1 MKKFLKILF
10 MAFLIFLTGVG
21 GVLWYFPEISG
32 RLFAVGNH
40 HGLQTMESIDFGNNG
55 EMKQSLFPGKASGGN
70 SDGSAVLNPK
80 VRILTDEESHSLQQE
95 IMGIVTEQ
103 DGKFVFYYEGSL
115 DENFDYLEQEILL
128 IPFIEDGVLTEPVFL
143 KIDKINKENQTLTVS
158 TPAPDEVF
166 DELDIGIDKVM
177 TEDNLEKIQTVE
189 GVEVISD
196 KAAFQEFKMEIK
208 KELEESG
215 QTPALDLKDER
226 QVLLADSRDFPGDP
240 GDYVLAGNEDED
252 EDEKTIQ
259 IDAGNA
265 EEEEGMHLLLKIKD
279 LDLVGLF
286 SKEKATK
293 DHFLFNGKVGV
304 ENIRVVCN
312 AEGNKNKIGFYENV
326 SFQGSGVF
334 TAKAGIDAEAKVDF
348 DDLGGKKEKKQKL
361 DLGVAEIGG
370 LSEDTLPIA
379 CMTFGI
385 GSIPTVKLGG
395 RSELDMKLPISAS
408 AILSV
413 DVEGE
418 VSVKLSL
425 SLSAEVPFHT
435 GKYQIIKD
443 GKWVLA
449 REDVEKD
456 SAKVTY
462 GINGEISGDLDVRLI
477 NLNIGAYLLNVN
489 LARCRITALGGNV
502 SGSAQIKMT
511 NQDGL
516 KIEKPEGECGLYT
529 RIGIELKI
537 SASAKSFLPKILKD
551 ILGFNLECQ
560 WDLFEYYWW
569 KHGLRKTDFDEETM
583 SYDQI
588 KATDGNDVYFKDSN
602 GLLVKTNK
610 DGSSRKTVCLDDF
623 FIICGIDTSYIYLM
637 VLADED
643 GFDIIRVS
651 RDGKTSR
658 RIQAGIIKTLDQD
671 SKYIYVVP
679 DNDQKAVKR
688 LNKNTL
694 RMEDFC
700 KIEEE
705 DGNNLFASPLQVQAL
720 LDKDKDRYLLIA
732 SSSSL
737 FFQTVKYY
745 EADRDTGK
753 LKEIEYSY
761 ENYGMEEFEKYNY
774 RNALVS
780 SDYLR
785 PAADSVYWES
795 KDQKYKIQAEGI
807 SGWHPTEDGI
817 FVQQENQDEKS
828 SEDYPYV
835 IVLYSADTGQQKDI
849 WKVKSEQAF
858 FTLKNY
864 DGSWYFIDKTEE
876 EYLLYRA
883 ASLEDMPAV
892 IDRRNAGDYAVDL
905 SECNTSI
912 FGSILFFYS
921 IQDTQCR
928 LLYKYDL
935 KKIGSE

>member
-10 MAFLIFLTGVG
+10 MALLIFLTGVG

-32 RLFAVGNH
+32 RLFEVGNH
-40 HGLQTMESIDFGNNG
+40 QGLQTMESIDFGNNG

-70 SDGSAVLNPK
+70 TDGSAVLNPK

-95 IMGIVTEQ
+95 IMGIVTEP

-143 KIDKINKENQTLTVS
+143 KIDKINKEKQTLTVS

-189 GVEVISD
+189 GVEVVSD
-196 KAAFQEFKMEIK
+196 EAAFQEFKKEIK

-240 GDYVLAGNEDED
+240 GDYVLAGNEE
-252 EDEKTIQ
+252 ESEKTIQ

-265 EEEEGMHLLLKIKD
+265 DDEEGMHFLLKVKD
-279 LDLVGLF
+279 LDLADLF
-286 SKEKATK
+286 SKTDASK
-293 DHFLFNGKVGV
+293 DSHVMFNGKIGV
-304 ENIRVVCN
+304 ENIHVVCN
-312 AEGNKNKIGFYENV
+312 VEGNKNKIGFYENV
-326 SFQGSGVF
+326 SFQGSGIF
-334 TAKAGIDAEAKVDF
+334 TAKAGIDAETKVDF
-348 DDLGGKKEKKQKL
+348 DDLRRKETKKEKL
-361 DLGVAEIGG
+361 ELGVAAIGG
-370 LSEDTLPIA
+370 LSEDMIPIA
-379 CMTFGI
+379 CLTFGI
-385 GSIPTVKLGG
+385 GTIPTVKLEG

-408 AILSV
+408 AILTV
-413 DVEGE
+413 DMEGE
-418 VSVKLSL
+418 VSVKLSFD
-425 SLSAEVPFHT
+425 LSAEVPFNT
-435 GKYQIIKD
+435 GKYQVIKD
-443 GKWVLA
+443 GKWVLQ
-449 REDVEKD
+449 RENTEKD

-462 GINGEISGDLDVRLI
+462 GITGEAAGDLDVRLI
-477 NLNIGAYLLNVN
+477 NLNIGAYVLNVN
-489 LARCRITALGGNV
+489 LARCRVTALGGEI
-502 SGSAQIKMT
+502 SGSAGIKLT
-511 NQDGL
+511 SPDGF
-516 KIEKPEGECGLYT
+516 KIEKLEGECGFYT

-537 SASAKSFLPKILKD
+537 SAAAKSFLPQILKN
-551 ILGFNLECQ
+551 ILGFNLEYQ

-569 KHGLRKTDFDEETM
+569 KQGLRKTDFDEETM

-588 KATDGNDVYFKDSN
+588 QANDGNDVYFKDSN
-602 GLLVKTNK
+602 GLLVKTDQEGNR
-610 DGSSRKTVCLDDF
+610 RKTVCLNDF
-623 FIICGIDTSYIYLM
+623 FIICGIDMSYIYLM
-637 VLADED
+637 VPSDEN

-795 KDQKYKIQAEGI
+795 KDQKNKIQAEGI

-864 DGSWYFIDKTEE
+864 DGSWYFIDKSEE